1 MPWPKASDYLEEPV
15 YAWQKKDDGF
25 DELRQEVLKIFSETG
40 KAQGS
45 DLAKSAVVVRVM
57 LERLLKLIYKINI
70 TIV

>member
-45 DLAKSAVVVRVM
+45 DLANSAVVRQ
-57 LERLLKLIYKINI
+57 
-70 TIV
+70 